1 MSTALAIASVTQV
14 LKDLLNDGLIN
25 HDVTGI
31 IGTTVL
37 VTALPPDRIDTSTAN
52 EQSQLNLFMYQA
64 TTNAGWR
71 NVGMPAFDAAG
82 RRTGNPP
89 LALDLHYVLSAYG
102 SNELHMEILLGHGMQ
117 LLHETS
123 VLSRDAIRRSLTPPL
138 SSVNTG
144 DLPLSLRALSTSNL
158 ADQVEQIKISPEE
171 MNLEEISKLWTAF
184 GAKYRPTA
192 AYHISVVL
200 IEGQRSTKSALPVQA
215 RNIYVIP
222 FKQPVIN
229 RIGSQATP
237 AAPVSFEQKILAG
250 YRIVLQGYQFK
261 NDLVRVNVGG
271 IEVTPAITDISD
283 TAITFTLPGSLA
295 AGIHGIQV
303 VHPVL
308 MGSPLQPH
316 TGVSSRTEAFV
327 LSPRIIS
334 SQVLNVQGSG
344 NAPRSANVRLE
355 VSPAVTDTQRVML
368 LLNELN
374 PPDPGVPP
382 RSYSFQLLLSTIL
395 SPPGSLEIINI
406 PITGVRAGTYLVRIQ
421 VDGAESP
428 LGAGANGN
436 YNSPV
441 ITIP

>member
-25 HDVTGI
+25 HDVTGV
-31 IGTTVL
+31 IGSTVL
-37 VTALPPDRIDTSTAN
+37 VTALPPDRIDTGTTS

-71 NVGMPAFDAAG
+71 NNGFPAFDSAG
-82 RRTGNPP
+82 ARTGNPP
-89 LALDLHYVLSAYG
+89 LALDLHYILSAYG

-117 LLHETS
+117 LLHETP
-123 VLSRDAIRRSLTPPL
+123 VLARDAIRRSLTPPVGGV
-138 SSVNTG
+138 STG
-144 DLPLSLRALSTSNL
+144 DLPLSLRALATSNL

-200 IEGQRSTKSALPVQA
+200 IESQRSTKTALPVQA

-222 FKQPVIN
+222 FNQPVITKV
-229 RIGSQATP
+229 GSQSAP
-237 AAPVSFEQKILAG
+237 NAPVLFDQKILSG

-261 NDLVRVNVGG
+261 NDIVLVNVGG
-271 IEVTPAITDISD
+271 VEVTPALADISD
-283 TAITFTLPGSLA
+283 TSVTFTVPPSLP
-295 AGIHGIQV
+295 AGVHGIQV
-303 VHPVL
+303 VHPLL

-316 TGVSSRTEAFV
+316 TGVSSRSEAFV

-344 NAPRSANVRLE
+344 NAPRSATVRLQL
-355 VSPAVTDTQRVML
+355 SPDVTDTQRVML

-374 PPDPGVPP
+374 PPVPGVPP
-382 RSYSFQLLLSTIL
+382 RAYSFQLLMSTVL
-395 SPPGSLEIINI
+395 SPPGSLDIINI
-406 PITGVRAGTYLVRIQ
+406 PITGVRAGAYLVRIQ

-428 LGAGANGN
+428 LGTAPNGN
-436 YNSPV
+436 YNSPQ